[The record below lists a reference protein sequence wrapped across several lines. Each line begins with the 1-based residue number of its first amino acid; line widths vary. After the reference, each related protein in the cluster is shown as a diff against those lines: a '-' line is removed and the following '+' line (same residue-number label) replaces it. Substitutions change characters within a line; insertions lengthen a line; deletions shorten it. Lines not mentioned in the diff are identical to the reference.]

1 MILTSLNLTSDEIS
15 KRKTLL
21 VSVPQFGSDAEIM
34 VTEMTIEGS
43 IRQNKLHR
51 KILENTEYDETRKT
65 ALLTTA
71 SLISVM
77 VCPETGNFLVKE
89 DQLEE
94 FHAMVNR
101 ETLESLLLANWELN
115 PVKPAATLEAK
126 KKTS

>member
-21 VSVPQFGSDAEIM
+21 VSVPQFGPDAEIM

-43 IRQNKLHR
+43 VRQNKLHR

-65 ALLTTA
+65 ALMTTA

-101 ETLESLLLANWELN
+101 ETLESLLVANWELN
-115 PVKPAATLEAK
+115 PVKPAATLETK

>member
-1 MILTSLNLTSDEIS
+1 MILKSLNLTSDEIS

-21 VSVPQFGSDAEIM
+21 VSVPQFGADAEIM

-43 IRQNKLHR
+43 VRQNKLHR
-51 KILENTEYDETRKT
+51 KIMENIEYDETRKM

-77 VCPETGNFLVKE
+77 VCPDTGDFLVKE
-89 DQLEE
+89 EQLNE
-94 FHAMVNR
+94 FHSMMNR
-101 ETLESLLLANWELN
+101 ETLEALLLANMELN
-115 PVKPAATLEAK
+115 PFKPAATLETK